1 MSGQVYNLETKLE
14 ALEKEKNN
22 KIEETIEDW
31 SSKYDMV
38 CDEYE
43 QRIQLV
49 EKEKNYFKSRL
60 DEK

>member
-31 SSKYDMV
+31 SSKYDMA

-49 EKEKNYFKSRL
+49 EK
-60 DEK
+60 

>member
-31 SSKYDMV
+31 SSKYDMA